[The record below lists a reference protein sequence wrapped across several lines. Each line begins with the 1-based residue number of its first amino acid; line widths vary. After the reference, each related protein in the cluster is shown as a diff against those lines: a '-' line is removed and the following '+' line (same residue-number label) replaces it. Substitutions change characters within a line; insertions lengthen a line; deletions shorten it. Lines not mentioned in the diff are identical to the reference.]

1 MGLIVQTVLVFSRN
15 GTDCSSCLSYALCFV
30 AVCSCHRRWGLCQ
43 GQLWFWVVQQ
53 FKLLHMHTCTYN
65 GSCPKKVSFVLEM
78 WAASVQCQWN
88 MSDCIQAVY
97 LFILSCNE
105 VKGYKFILEVFLST
119 YVSRFYLDVI
129 FNFWLALSVETNLV
143 WWCIMHH
150 PPCVMRTCW
159 FLSSVSRS
167 QWGFIW
173 LKNMTFCVYWAKSTP
188 CFLTALVLASL
199 PCGPVE

>member
-1 MGLIVQTVLVFSRN
+1 MGLIVPVACLTHCVLWLFVLITEGGVSARDSCDSELCSSSSFCTCIHVHTMALAPKRFPLSWKCEQPVCNASETCQTVYR
-15 GTDCSSCLSYALCFV
+15 
-30 AVCSCHRRWGLCQ
+30 
-43 GQLWFWVVQQ
+43 
-53 FKLLHMHTCTYN
+53 
-65 GSCPKKVSFVLEM
+65 
-78 WAASVQCQWN
+78 
-88 MSDCIQAVY
+88 
-97 LFILSCNE
+97 LFIYLYSPINL
-105 VKGYKFILEVFLST
+105 YWSFFLSI

-129 FNFWLALSVETNLV
+129 FSFWLALSVETNLV

-159 FLSSVSRS
+159 FLSSVPRS

-173 LKNMTFCVYWAKSTP
+173 LKNMTFCVCWAKSTP